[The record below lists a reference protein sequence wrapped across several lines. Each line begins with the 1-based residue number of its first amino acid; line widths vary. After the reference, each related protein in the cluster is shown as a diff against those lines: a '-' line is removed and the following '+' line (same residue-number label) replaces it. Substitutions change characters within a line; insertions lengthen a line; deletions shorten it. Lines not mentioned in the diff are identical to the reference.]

1 MAWDDLE
8 PKSKKPAPVDLS
20 LMSIADLQE
29 RIGEFEAEIER
40 MKQTIKAKEAQR
52 DSAAALFKK

>member
-8 PKSKKPAPVDLS
+8 PKSKKPPPVDLS
-20 LMSIADLQE
+20 LMSIADLQA
-29 RIGEFEAEIER
+29 RIGEFETEIER